1 MNSECGKSGKLSVVI
16 PVYNEE
22 STLAELLE
30 RVSAVSLPVK
40 RELLIVD
47 DGSRDR
53 SAEIA
58 RNFIESH
65 PQLECK
71 LITRSNGGKGAAV
84 RDGIAAST
92 GSVVI
97 IQDADLEYDPN
108 DFNQCIAPILAG
120 DCAVV
125 YGSRERQKGNAFSDW
140 RFYLGGLA
148 VTWFINL
155 LFGVHLTD
163 EPTCYK
169 TFRGDLIRDLEF
181 ENDDFGWEPEV
192 TCKLLRLGYRIAE
205 VPISYAP
212 RDFACGKKIRAKD
225 GLKALLISLQ
235 WRFKSMKKY
244 CHLRKSVYITG
255 K

>member
-58 RNFIESH
+58 RCFIESH
-65 PQLECK
+65 PGLECK
-71 LITRSNGGKGAAV
+71 LIMRANGGKGAAV

-108 DFNQCIAPILAG
+108 DFKCCIAPILAG

-125 YGSRERQKGNAFSDW
+125 YGSRVRPPPVLAASQMQADSRAVMTQARMGVAASFSFCTAAKASRRVAF
-140 RFYLGGLA
+140 LA
-148 VTWFINL
+148 V
-155 LFGVHLTD
+155 
-163 EPTCYK
+163 
-169 TFRGDLIRDLEF
+169 R
-181 ENDDFGWEPEV
+181 
-192 TCKLLRLGYRIAE
+192 
-205 VPISYAP
+205 
-212 RDFACGKKIRAKD
+212 
-225 GLKALLISLQ
+225 
-235 WRFKSMKKY
+235 
-244 CHLRKSVYITG
+244 
-255 K
+255 